1 MHAAGSTTISGLAP
15 SLSAACS
22 LAGLVIAKQDPR
34 AVTSKRDP
42 LTQVSVLAFTL
53 RDSVDDTINV
63 ASWGSQRHVAVQAG
77 LFHVGDTSTPF
88 HLKLNE
94 SSSVVSLFTGD
105 ARPFRDL
112 WSVPPPPLSTPPPP
126 PLSELSASPSVQ
138 PVTRSILA
146 LVRRVGKPRDVNTRQ
161 GRQLQNCEVRLTDP
175 SCNSF
180 GLQLWDAE
188 LIRLAQ
194 QWTPWET
201 VLLVTDC
208 RIKYDAYRQ
217 TAVAVAGSQT
227 VVTPEPRL
235 RAAQALAQ
243 FGRRCRAERSA
254 AELNSAGDEDINRE
268 ILETGW
274 IDNHVSSV
282 RDSCSILELEKRLQ
296 QLEDVTVSH
305 VVIVPAFVTWLPLE
319 SDRYKITRCGRCSRY
334 VPETEGQ
341 CRNPDCVAGAGG
353 QLQQVFSLRVG
364 IADHQAGME
373 KLLLE
378 GRHAET
384 ALGTTLSRFEAM
396 TEAERLDLKHSWL
409 MEHARLLL
417 RTFGDPEVEH
427 LYRQFHETARRSDVQ
442 YLLACALV
450 CGALSLGHEVDTG
463 HRLAHLITVGTLTAL
478 HALLLAVTSLR
489 WLGSIGWRLV
499 PFAAW
504 VLFAATIGAH
514 VRLAHRSGPTDGLE
528 WYLLLVVLVCV
539 CLPVTA
545 GCVLLL
551 GATALGTTA
560 YLFTDLRQRRT
571 YLETRKV
578 IEVKTSIEEQSRT
591 RVRKS
596 LCGDSLKS

>member
-15 SLSAACS
+15 SLSGACS
-22 LAGLVIAKQDPR
+22 LVGLVIAKQDPR

-77 LFHVGDTSTPF
+77 LFHVGDTILVQGPQVVPRQPTDVDENYRPHASSPF

-105 ARPFRDL
+105 ACAFRDL
-112 WSVPPPPLSTPPPP
+112 WSVPPPPVSTPPPP

-235 RAAQALAQ
+235 RAAQTLAQ

-254 AELNSAGDEDINRE
+254 AELNSAGDEDIN
-268 ILETGW
+268 L
-274 IDNHVSSV
+274 SSV
-282 RDSCSILELEKRLQ
+282 RDSCPILELEKRLQ
-296 QLEDVTVSH
+296 QLEDVTASH
-305 VVIVPAFVTWLPLE
+305 VVIVPAFVTWLPLD

-396 TEAERLDLKHSWL
+396 SEAERLDLKHSWL
-409 MEHARLLL
+409 MEHARIWIKYQMRADGRPLLKIL
-417 RTFGDPEVEH
+417 QMERT
-427 LYRQFHETARRSDVQ
+427 
-442 YLLACALV
+442 C
-450 CGALSLGHEVDTG
+450 
-463 HRLAHLITVGTLTAL
+463 
-478 HALLLAVTSLR
+478 
-489 WLGSIGWRLV
+489 
-499 PFAAW
+499 
-504 VLFAATIGAH
+504 
-514 VRLAHRSGPTDGLE
+514 TD
-528 WYLLLVVLVCV
+528 
-539 CLPVTA
+539 
-545 GCVLLL
+545 
-551 GATALGTTA
+551 
-560 YLFTDLRQRRT
+560 Q
-571 YLETRKV
+571 
-578 IEVKTSIEEQSRT
+578 
-591 RVRKS
+591 
-596 LCGDSLKS
+596 